1 MNKDVKNVKGRAEL
15 VATNFFSR
23 WSQRKLE
30 GNESEL
36 ETVELE
42 EVSTRDQE
50 FTSNS
55 ENELTEAS
63 IEVTQQEQSELSVAS
78 LLSSEVESAVKK
90 AALRKLFLSGQ
101 FSEIDGLNDYDH
113 DYKSVKSLSS
123 EVASQLRDWI
133 NSKEQEESEDQ
144 ANLEQPE
151 MTSLEPSVDRD
162 DEFLESDQELVGQ
175 NIPHK
180 Q

>member
-1 MNKDVKNVKGRAEL
+1 
-15 VATNFFSR
+15 
-23 WSQRKLE
+23 
-30 GNESEL
+30 
-36 ETVELE
+36 
-42 EVSTRDQE
+42 
-50 FTSNS
+50 
-55 ENELTEAS
+55 
-63 IEVTQQEQSELSVAS
+63 VAS